1 MEIKPKKDRSEVLRS
16 DVTFI
21 AWTSLAS
28 LIFTA
33 TTLVL
38 VIAVL
43 VLK

>member
-1 MEIKPKKDRSEVLRS
+1 MEIKPKKDKSEVLMS

-21 AWTSLAS
+21 AWVSLVS

-43 VLK
+43 VFK